1 MSESISFKA
10 DSPNNAKTFEP
21 FVCVIM
27 AAYRTK
33 QEFFEEAVGSILG
46 QTYGNF
52 EFLVVDD
59 GLSEENRAWLGS
71 VGDERLRVIVNDE
84 NLGQSRSVNKALGAA
99 RGRYVVR
106 MDADDVAVPTRIER
120 QVAFME
126 AKPGLIAAGAQVR
139 FLGSDTVRPRPF
151 SCDEELR
158 ATLALKNP
166 LVHPTMILRLGALLE
181 HGIRYDVEQ
190 RYAQDYMLWVDL
202 CDAGE
207 IALQPEVV
215 LEYRIHG
222 GQVTSRRGDA
232 QRACADQARLKYLR
246 SAGVDATLRQ
256 SELLGMIANGPL
268 STAPAEL
275 DEVCRF
281 LIDAAR
287 RDDVSLDASW
297 VERIVASHVLH
308 SVLYNLRCSGGI
320 RYLAWPRFWA
330 ALFKVPFWPYYIKAI
345 R

>member
-1 MSESISFKA
+1 MNETKLDQCASMK
-10 DSPNNAKTFEP
+10 DLP
-21 FVCVIM
+21 FVSVIM
-27 AAYRTK
+27 AAYDTN

-52 EFLVVDD
+52 EFLIVDD

-84 NLGQSRSVNKALGAA
+84 NLGQSRSVNRALGEA

-126 AKPGLIAAGAQVR
+126 ADPDLIAAGAQVR
-139 FLGSDTVRPRPF
+139 FLGTDKVRPRPY

-158 ATLALKNP
+158 ATLALRNA
-166 LVHPTMILRLGALLE
+166 LVHPTMILRLDALFE
-181 HGIRYDVEQ
+181 RGIRYDVEQ

-202 CDAGE
+202 CTAGK
-207 IALQPEVV
+207 IALQPEIL

-222 GQVTSRRGDA
+222 GQITSKKGDA

-246 SAGVDATLRQ
+246 STGVDATLRQ
-256 SELLGMIANGPL
+256 SELLGRITNEAL
-268 STAPAEL
+268 SAAPAEL
-275 DEVCRF
+275 DEVCHF

-297 VERIVASHVLH
+297 VERIVASRVLR

-330 ALFKVPFWPYYIKAI
+330 ALFKVSFWPYYINAI

>member
-1 MSESISFKA
+1 MSEIKLNQSVS
-10 DSPNNAKTFEP
+10 AKDLP
-21 FVCVIM
+21 FVSVIM
-27 AAYRTK
+27 AAYRTE
-33 QEFFEEAVGSILG
+33 QEFFEEAVGSVLG

-52 EFLVVDD
+52 EFVIIDD
-59 GLSEENRAWLGS
+59 GLSEENRSWLGS
-71 VGDERLRVIVNDE
+71 IGDERLRVIVNDE
-84 NLGQSRSVNKALGAA
+84 NLGQSRSVNRALSVA

-126 AKPGLIAAGAQVR
+126 ANLDLIAAGAQVR
-139 FLGSDTVRPRPF
+139 FLGTDTVRPRPY

-158 ATLALKNP
+158 ATLALRNA
-166 LVHPTMILRLGALLE
+166 LVHPTMILRLDALFE
-181 HGIRYDVEQ
+181 RGIRYDVEQ

-202 CDAGE
+202 CAAGE

-222 GQVTSRRGDA
+222 GQITSKKGDA
-232 QRACADQARLKYLR
+232 QRACADQARLKYLH

-256 SELLGMIANGPL
+256 SELLGRITNGPL
-268 STAPAEL
+268 SAAPAEL
-275 DEVCRF
+275 DEVCHL

-297 VERIVASHVLH
+297 VERIVASCVLR

-330 ALFKVPFWPYYIKAI
+330 ALFKVPFWPYYVKAI